1 MKKLLPK
8 LLLGAAGVWVGSM
21 LIYWFN
27 LDNKAIYFLVRPL
40 LDKLYDHR
48 KVDERSD
55 GISADSGPDAPGAVR
70 RSGHRHDLFL

>member
-40 LDKLYDHR
+40 LDKLYCEKPR
-48 KVDERSD
+48 P
-55 GISADSGPDAPGAVR
+55 GNSANVQS
-70 RSGHRHDLFL
+70 L

>member
-1 MKKLLPK
+1 MKFKKLIIA
-8 LLLGAAGVWVGSM
+8 LLSLIPVSM

-48 KVDERSD
+48 KVDEK
-55 GISADSGPDAPGAVR
+55 V
-70 RSGHRHDLFL
+70 

>member
-27 LDNKAIYFLVRPL
+27 LDNKAIYLVRPL
-40 LDKLYDHR
+40 LDKIYDHR
-48 KVDERSD
+48 KVD
-55 GISADSGPDAPGAVR
+55 GKV
-70 RSGHRHDLFL
+70 

>member
-27 LDNKAIYFLVRPL
+27 LDNKLLFYVVRPL
-40 LDKLYDHR
+40 LNKLYNKQKRDV
-48 KVDERSD
+48 K
-55 GISADSGPDAPGAVR
+55 
-70 RSGHRHDLFL
+70 L

>member
-27 LDNKAIYFLVRPL
+27 LDNKAIYFLVRPRRAPRSA
-40 LDKLYDHR
+40 HP
-48 KVDERSD
+48 KV
-55 GISADSGPDAPGAVR
+55 DAPG
-70 RSGHRHDLFL
+70 

>member
-1 MKKLLPK
+1 MMKKLLPK
-8 LLLGAAGVWVGSM
+8 LLIGATGVWVGSM

-48 KVDERSD
+48 KVYEK
-55 GISADSGPDAPGAVR
+55 V
-70 RSGHRHDLFL
+70 

>member
-21 LIYWFN
+21 LIYLFN
-27 LDNKAIYFLVRPL
+27 LDNKATYFLVRPL

-48 KVDERSD
+48 KVDEK
-55 GISADSGPDAPGAVR
+55 V
-70 RSGHRHDLFL
+70 

>member
-40 LDKLYDHR
+40 LDKIYDHR
-48 KVDERSD
+48 KVDGKVCRFR
-55 GISADSGPDAPGAVR
+55 PR
-70 RSGHRHDLFL
+70 RSGSCLSIRSSA

>member
-21 LIYWFN
+21 LSYWFN

-40 LDKLYDHR
+40 LDQIYDHR
-48 KVDERSD
+48 KVDET
-55 GISADSGPDAPGAVR
+55 V
-70 RSGHRHDLFL
+70 

>member
-40 LDKLYDHR
+40 LDKLYDQNLMYF
-48 KVDERSD
+48 KELSMYILA
-55 GISADSGPDAPGAVR
+55 GKIKQ
-70 RSGHRHDLFL
+70 

>member
-40 LDKLYDHR
+40 LDKESR
-48 KVDERSD
+48 ENVCRRFRSVWRCTD
-55 GISADSGPDAPGAVR
+55 YA
-70 RSGHRHDLFL
+70 

>member
-21 LIYWFN
+21 LIYWFT

-40 LDKLYDHR
+40 RDKIYDHR
-48 KVDERSD
+48 MVDEK
-55 GISADSGPDAPGAVR
+55 V
-70 RSGHRHDLFL
+70 